1 MKFTIKLKLGLV
13 FLVFFVTLTVLGS
26 LSIHSLMT
34 INDKNDAI
42 LKTWMPG
49 LSITQKL
56 DTLTSDYQVLSFQH
70 VAAVS
75 AQDMLK
81 YEQAMEKVNQNIVQ
95 GLDTYA
101 LLIQNS
107 EYDSEAER
115 KADQDNIDQVR
126 RDWSVYLDKTG
137 RLLELSR
144 QGEREEAL
152 QYQEEV
158 AAPAMEVLKGHLDG
172 IVAFCETGSTAIGNE
187 VTSTYIG
194 IRWTLLIV
202 ILVALMIGSAI
213 IYKIRSGILSSVGDL
228 LATSKEIAKGNLRV
242 SAQVKSQD
250 ELGELAV
257 ASNQMAEN
265 IRRLIAQ
272 IQRTSEQ
279 LAASSEELTAS
290 AEQSALATQNVANSI
305 SNVSAMAVNQVEA
318 VVSATGGAE
327 SVSAGLEE
335 STQNLQEAAEKT
347 LEAVEMAKD
356 GTFRIDGAVSQM
368 NHIEETVN
376 QLAAVVSKLGERSKE
391 IGQIV
396 DTISGIAGQTNLLAL
411 NAAIEAARAGEMGKG
426 FAVVAEEVRKLAE
439 QSQGAA
445 HEIADLV
452 VEIQT
457 DTEQAVVAMDRG
469 TQEVKTGT
477 QVVSEAGG
485 AFASIYQMVDTVNQ
499 KTQSVTAVMEK
510 IASQTQQVT
519 ASIHT
524 IENASKNVSAESQT
538 VSAATEE
545 QSASMEQI
553 ASSSRSLAQLAE
565 ELTEMSNQFKI

>member
-1 MKFTIKLKLGLV
+1 MKFTIKLKLLFV

-49 LSITQKL
+49 LSITQRL

-70 VAAVS
+70 VAADS
-75 AQDMLK
+75 KQDMLK
-81 YEQAMEKVNQNIVQ
+81 YEQAMEKVNQNVMQ
-95 GLDTYA
+95 GMEAYM
-101 LLIQNS
+101 LLIQNG

-115 KADQDNIDQVR
+115 KADQDNMNQVR
-126 RDWSVYLDKTG
+126 QDWSVYLDKTE
-137 RLLELSR
+137 RLLDLSR
-144 QGEREEAL
+144 QGKQEEAL
-152 QYQEEV
+152 KYQEEV
-158 AAPAMEVLKGHLDG
+158 SAPAMEVLKGHLDG
-172 IVAFCETGSTAIGNE
+172 IVAFCETGSAAIGNE
-187 VTSTYIG
+187 VTATYKG

-202 ILVALMIGSAI
+202 ILVALATGSAI
-213 IYKIRSGILSSVGDL
+213 IYKIRSGILSSIEDL
-228 LATSKEIAKGNLRV
+228 LTTSKEIAKGNLRV
-242 SAQVKSQD
+242 SAQVRSQD

-257 ASNQMAEN
+257 ASNQMADN
-265 IRRLIAQ
+265 IRKLIAQ

-305 SNVSAMAVNQVEA
+305 GNVSTMAVNQVEA

-327 SVSAGLEE
+327 GVSTGLEE
-335 STQNLQEAAEKT
+335 STQTLQEAAEKT
-347 LEAVEMAKD
+347 LEAVETAKD

-376 QLAAVVSKLGERSKE
+376 QLAVVVSKLGERSKE

-439 QSQGAA
+439 QSQTAA

-457 DTEQAVVAMDRG
+457 DTDQAVAAMDRG

-485 AFASIYQMVDTVNQ
+485 AFASIYQMVDVVNQ
-499 KTQSVTAVMEK
+499 KAQAVTAVMEK
-510 IASQTQQVT
+510 ISSQTQQVT

-524 IENASKNVSAESQT
+524 IEDASKNVSAESQT

-565 ELTEMSNQFKI
+565 ELTKMSNQFKI